1 MSIRAMDFTV
11 HHARDCRGPSHL
23 PMTFRKDPHRYTLA
37 IDNRWSI
44 ADYWNM
50 INDEH
55 QTVNGKMVLIL
66 GVTASGKGRLGFEL
80 AQSIGAEI
88 ISIDSMK
95 VYRRMDIGTA
105 KPPREARK
113 RVKHHLVDVVEPSDS
128 FSVGTFFDAAS
139 DAIEQIKNCKKN
151 IVAIGGTALY
161 IKALLYG
168 LFEGAGSDEQLRD
181 ELRARAQAEGLAEL
195 HRELTTVDSVAAE
208 RINPNDARRIVRA
221 LEVYRI
227 TGKPISSF
235 QKQWETRQMKHD
247 WTIIGLRREK
257 ADASSLINKRVK
269 KMINAGLV
277 DEVKSLLD
285 EEKPLSR
292 QARCAIGY
300 AEIIDH
306 LNGQT
311 SLEDAT
317 ELIKAHTRRLAKG
330 QRTWFK
336 TFRDVHWLDLE
347 ADEPCERIFER
358 AKALLSCRW

>member
-1 MSIRAMDFTV
+1 
-11 HHARDCRGPSHL
+11 
-23 PMTFRKDPHRYTLA
+23 
-37 IDNRWSI
+37 
-44 ADYWNM
+44 
-50 INDEH
+50 
-55 QTVNGKMVLIL
+55 
-66 GVTASGKGRLGFEL
+66 
-80 AQSIGAEI
+80 
-88 ISIDSMK
+88 
-95 VYRRMDIGTA
+95 
-105 KPPREARK
+105 
-113 RVKHHLVDVVEPSDS
+113 VVEPSDS
-128 FSVGTFFDAAS
+128 FSVGTFFEAAS
-139 DAIEQIKNCKKN
+139 DAIEQMKNCKKN

-195 HRELTTVDSVAAE
+195 HRELTTVDAIAAE

-235 QKQWETRQMKHD
+235 QRQWERRQMKHD
-247 WTIIGLRREK
+247 WTILGLRREK

-277 DEVKSLLD
+277 DEVRSLLD

-317 ELIKAHTRRLAKG
+317 ELIKVHTRQLAKG

-347 ADEPCERIFER
+347 ADEPGERIFER
-358 AKALLSCRW
+358 AKALLRS